1 MMDKL
6 NECIFLI
13 LFLIIFIDLLEKYSS
28 IWDKVSTGI
37 EKEWDN
43 ELVHNKKYFKN
54 QNKIS

>member
-6 NECIFLI
+6 SECIFLI

>member
-1 MMDKL
+1 M
-6 NECIFLI
+6 NVFFLI